1 MKGKKIMAEIKHKTE
16 NTLSCITFT
25 ENNELTLVFS
35 NMEVTLNPPEID
47 NINKAIKYWYARNHI
62 TNYLINNTNYN
73 SLILDNTDLIREMA
87 NDLEYE
93 MTNLTC
99 DEEIQA
105 RRNECI
111 EAIIRDYES
120 PLEEYLS

>member
-1 MKGKKIMAEIKHKTE
+1 MAEIKHKTE
-16 NTLSCITFT
+16 NTLSCITIT

-62 TNYLINNTNYN
+62 TNYLMNNTNYN
-73 SLILDNTDLIREMA
+73 SLVLDNTDLIREMA

-93 MTNLTC
+93 MTNLTS

-111 EAIIRDYES
+111 EAIIRDYEHI
-120 PLEEYLS
+120 LKEYLS